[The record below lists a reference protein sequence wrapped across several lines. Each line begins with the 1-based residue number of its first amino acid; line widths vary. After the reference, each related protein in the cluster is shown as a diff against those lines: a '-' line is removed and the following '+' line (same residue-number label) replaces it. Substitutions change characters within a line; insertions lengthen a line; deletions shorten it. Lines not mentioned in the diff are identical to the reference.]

1 MARRWHTSKTS
12 ELNTMTT
19 ANLSQ
24 VLYRKW
30 RPGTFRDLVGQEHIS
45 TTLRNAVIQD
55 RIAQTYLFCGTRGSG
70 KTSTARILAKA
81 INCLSPDD
89 GNPCDQCHICTTIN
103 TGRNLDIIE
112 LDAASNRGVDEVRE
126 IRDRVNFQPAMNR
139 RKVYIIDEAHMLTRE
154 ASNAILKTLEEPPEH
169 VVFILCTTEADRL
182 LPTILSRCQRYDFRK
197 LPGDSITQ
205 RLAYICEQESINLD
219 DEAARAIARYA
230 DGSMRDALTMLDQIA
245 IEHQDLITP
254 LHVDESLG
262 IVRSDAFLN
271 LATQLLQQDA
281 TASLD
286 TINTFAWHGGDR
298 IHLHRYTL
306 DILRTALL
314 ISWDAAKGSNLHP
327 DTISAITQIVAGVE
341 SKQIH
346 ATIQT
351 WAALSGEFRY
361 DAPSMLPL
369 ELAASEICH
378 WQPTPNQPVPAHTAA
393 QPAPPAANRPSN
405 RPTQQPAPTSDA
417 PDAAPPPPPPAS
429 QTPVPDHPEPTPP
442 ETTQNAPPP
451 RRQQPPRPNRVDPK
465 TQAPPP
471 RRPRT
476 PRPPLPSE
484 SRPPEGSDDVQT
496 KFHEV
501 IKKMAVHK
509 GDRYYLGA
517 LMRDCRILNVRIEQ
531 DTLVMPFTNFINME
545 RMQQELAN
553 PANEAKLAHTI
564 EEIYSHAYPTRIEL
578 DEQVYI
584 SRQSQVQEH
593 HLVKAAIGL
602 GGKIVNITPP

>member
-1 MARRWHTSKTS
+1 
-12 ELNTMTT
+12 MTT

-30 RPGTFRDLVGQEHIS
+30 RPSTFRALAGQEHIS

-81 INCLSPDD
+81 INCLDPDNGD
-89 GNPCDQCHICTTIN
+89 PCDQCHICTTIN
-103 TGRNLDIIE
+103 DGRNLDIIE
-112 LDAASNRGVDEVRE
+112 LDAASNRGVEEVRE

-197 LPGDSITQ
+197 LPGESITE

-219 DEAARAIARYA
+219 EEAARAIARYA
-230 DGSMRDALTMLDQIA
+230 NGSMRDALTMLDQIA
-245 IEHQDLITP
+245 IEHQNLITA
-254 LHVDESLG
+254 LHVDDSLG

-271 LATQLLQQDA
+271 LATQLIHQDA
-281 TASLD
+281 TGSLE
-286 TINTFAWHGGDR
+286 TINTFGWHGGDR
-298 IHLHRYTL
+298 AHLHRYTL
-306 DILRTALL
+306 DLLRTALL
-314 ISWDAAKGSNLHP
+314 ISWDAAQSSELHP
-327 DTISAITQIVAGVE
+327 DTISAIEKITTGVD

-346 ATIQT
+346 ATIQI
-351 WAALSGEFRY
+351 WAAASGAFRY
-361 DAPSMLPL
+361 DTPSMLPL

-378 WQPTPNQPVPAHTAA
+378 WQPTLDQPAPAPQPAA
-393 QPAPPAANRPSN
+393 PPANRSNNRSPQRPVRQPAQATPQQPAKPAQPPAPPASP
-405 RPTQQPAPTSDA
+405 PTPAQASQ
-417 PDAAPPPPPPAS
+417 PDAA
-429 QTPVPDHPEPTPP
+429 DHPEPTPP
-442 ETTQNAPPP
+442 APQQNIQPP
-451 RRQQPPRPNRVDPK
+451 RRQQPPRPERGNSKP
-465 TQAPPP
+465 QATPP

-476 PRPPLPSE
+476 PRPPPPTD
-484 SRPPEGSDDVQT
+484 SRPPEGADDVQT

-501 IKKMAVHK
+501 ILKMVPHK
-509 GDRYYLGA
+509 GDHYNLGA
-517 LMRDCRILNVRIEQ
+517 LLRDCRILNVRIEQ
-531 DTLVMPFTNFINME
+531 DTLVIPFTNFSNME

-553 PANEAKLAHTI
+553 PEHEAKLTNAI
-564 EEIYSHAYPTRIEL
+564 KQAFSRAYPYRIDL
-578 DEQVYI
+578 DEQAYI
-584 SRQSQVQEH
+584 IRQDQVQEH

-602 GGKIVNITPP
+602 GGKVLNITPPA